1 MHRGITGD
9 VLNDMP
15 IMWDGPVVGI
25 GVVGYGY
32 WGPNLVRNFATADGS
47 RVIAICDRDAVKLAP
62 SKRLNPDVVITTE
75 FADLLSDSRIDAIAI
90 ATPVSTHYE
99 LALATLRA
107 GKHVLVEKPLA
118 QTSEQV
124 RRLIDEAERRGLVLM
139 VDHTFLYTPA
149 VQKIRDLTVEGALGE
164 IYYYNGIRASLG
176 LFQSDVNVI
185 WDLAVHDISII
196 QYILNEAP
204 VAVSATGASHVAG
217 TPENMAHLALFFQNS
232 CIAHISVN
240 WLSPVKVRQT
250 FIGGSRKMIVYDD
263 VEATDK
269 IKVYD
274 KGITVNGSADA
285 AHQLRIGYRA
295 GDMWAPHLAAKEAL
309 QTEVEHF
316 IDCVRAGASPISNGL
331 TGLEVVRILE
341 AASRSIQAQGNPVRL
356 GSEPH
361 TFKRTHKSLQ
371 AVSQLGQIVA

>member
-1 MHRGITGD
+1 VAPTVGND
-9 VLNDMP
+9 VKRRMAKAA
-15 IMWDGPVVGI
+15 IGI

-32 WGPNLVRNFATADGS
+32 WGPNLVRNFASTVGA
-47 RVIAICDRDAVKLAP
+47 RVIAICDMDSSKLDGG
-62 SKRLNPDVVITTE
+62 KRLYPTVTITKT
-75 FADLLSDSRIDAIAI
+75 FRDLLADRRIEAVAI

-99 LALATLRA
+99 LALAALKA

-118 QTSEQV
+118 QTSEEV
-124 RRLIDEAERRGLVLM
+124 CRLIEEAERRKLILM

-149 VQKIRDLTVEGALGE
+149 VQKIRDLIAEGALGN

-185 WDLAVHDISII
+185 WDLAVHDVSII
-196 QYILNEAP
+196 QHILNEMP
-204 VAVSATGASHVAG
+204 IAVSATGASHVAG

-250 FIGGSRKMIVYDD
+250 FIGGSNKMIVYDD
-263 VEATDK
+263 VEATEK
-269 IKVYD
+269 VKVYD
-274 KGITVNGSADA
+274 KGITVNGSAGA
-285 AHQLRIGYRA
+285 AQQLKIGYRA

-316 IDCVRAGASPISNGL
+316 IDCCLTGASPISNGI
-331 TGLEVVRILE
+331 TGLQVVRILE
-341 AASRSIQAQGNPVRL
+341 AASRSIQSQGNPVRL
-356 GSEPH
+356 GDEFYS
-361 TFKRTHKSLQ
+361 FKRTYKPVQ
-371 AVSQLGQIVA
+371 PVPELGQMLA